1 MLRKMLLTASAV
13 LLAGTV
19 GCRHR
24 CCHLN
29 DPDKRPRPFLPEAPR
44 NPTLLP
50 PAGVP
55 TTPAPSVLPPTGSSN
70 FPPPALDLQPAPGPA
85 PKGGPELLFPESP
98 PGSSSARPTQ
108 PGTPGILGAPVKPQT
123 SEPPKGAAPSGVN
136 GATKV
141 KDGLFAGRKPT
152 LDGFDSLKNAG
163 FRSVVYLHP
172 TGQDVSAIKD
182 VAATRGLAF
191 HPIETTPETLADA
204 LAEFNRVTADRLNRP
219 AYVFGED
226 DLRAGAVWYLH
237 LRTVD
242 ALGDDA
248 ARLRAKPL
256 GLSDQGSEGRAFT
269 LAIQRVLESK

>member
-13 LLAGTV
+13 LLVGAV

-29 DPDKRPRPFLPEAPR
+29 DPDKRPRPYLPEPPR
-44 NPTLLP
+44 NSILLP

-55 TTPAPSVLPPTGSSN
+55 TTPAPSPPPTGSSN
-70 FPPPALDLQPAPGPA
+70 FPPPALDLPPGGSPA
-85 PKGGPELLFPESP
+85 PKSGGPEVLYPESP

-108 PGTPGILGAPVKPQT
+108 PPPQGILGAPVKPQT
-123 SEPPKGAAPSGVN
+123 PEPPKSTTPSGVS
-136 GATKV
+136 GAIKV

-152 LDGFDSLKNAG
+152 LDGFDALKTAG
-163 FRSVVYLHP
+163 FRAVVYLHP
-172 TGQDVSAIKD
+172 NGQDVSAIKD
-182 VAATRGLAF
+182 MAASRGLTF
-191 HPIETTPETLADA
+191 HAIETTPETLSAA
-204 LAEFNRVTADRLNRP
+204 LTEFNRVTADRLNRP

-242 ALGDDA
+242 SFGDDA

-256 GLSDQGSEGRAFT
+256 GLSDQGDEGRAFA
-269 LAIQRVLESK
+269 LAIQSVLESR

>member
-1 MLRKMLLTASAV
+1 MTRKLMLAAV
-13 LLAGTV
+13 AALVFGAV

-29 DPDKRPRPFLPEAPR
+29 EPGNRPRPFLPDAPR

-55 TTPAPSVLPPTGSSN
+55 TSPTVPAPGPSN
-70 FPPPALDLQPAPGPA
+70 FPPPASLDPLRPA
-85 PKGGPELLFPESP
+85 PKGGPELLFPDP
-98 PGSSSARPTQ
+98 LPGGPSSRPTQ
-108 PGTPGILGAPVKPQT
+108 PGAPGVLGAPVKPQT
-123 SEPPKGAAPSGVN
+123 AEPPKTAY
-136 GATKV
+136 TKV

-152 LDGFDSLKNAG
+152 LDGFDALKTAG
-163 FRSVVYLHP
+163 FRSVVYLHAAG
-172 TGQDVSAIKD
+172 TDVSAIKD
-182 VAATRGLAF
+182 VAATRNLAF
-191 HPIETTPETLADA
+191 RAIETTPETLADA
-204 LAEFNRVTADRLNRP
+204 ITEFNRVTADRLNRP

-242 ALGDDA
+242 SLGDDVA
-248 ARLRAKPL
+248 QLRAKPL
-256 GLSDQGSEGRAFT
+256 GLSDRGDEGRAFT